1 MMLKDLILKNRS
13 YRRFDESKQITR
25 DQLLELV
32 DLARLSP
39 SAANRQPLKYYL
51 SNEKAKNELIFSTL
65 AWAAAL
71 KDWNGPDEGERPSAY
86 IVILGDKNVYEKFG
100 VDPGIVAQSI
110 LLGATE
116 KGLGGCMFG
125 SVSRG
130 KLRELLNIA
139 SQYEILYVLAL
150 GYPVEKVQIDN
161 LDESG
166 STNYWRDENQVH
178 HVPKRSLSEIIV
190 S

>member
-1 MMLKDLILKNRS
+1 MLKDLILKNRS
-13 YRRFDESKQITR
+13 YRRFDESKQITE

-51 SNEKAKNELIFSTL
+51 SYEKAKNKLIFSTL

-71 KDWNGPDEGERPSAY
+71 IDWNGPAEGERPSAY

-125 SVSRG
+125 SVSRE
-130 KLRELLNIA
+130 KLRELLKIP

-150 GYPVEKVQIDN
+150 GYPVEKVQIDD
-161 LDESG
+161 LDKNG
-166 STNYWRDENQVH
+166 STKYWRDENQVH